1 MAGSFLT
8 DDLEML
14 LQTGDFAV
22 SATFGG
28 ATISI
33 IFDEEYLGQDV
44 GGSTL
49 VSGSNPIAYCR
60 TSDVS
65 AAAQDSTIVIDST
78 TYTVIDVENDNTG
91 MTLLRL
97 RT

>member
-1 MAGSFLT
+1 VAGSFLT

-14 LQTGDFAV
+14 LQTSDFAV
-22 SATFGG
+22 TATFSG
-28 ATISI
+28 ATINI
-33 IFDEEYLGQDV
+33 IFDKEYLAQDV
-44 GGSTL
+44 GGAVE

-60 TSDVS
+60 SSDVS

-78 TYTVIDVENDNTG
+78 TYTVIDVENDETG